1 MRNLGPDPA
10 RNGTEHTGIRTRRCG
25 RAPKPTCAE
34 LSFAARANM
43 FWSLFLDAGK
53 ILHAG

>member
-25 RAPKPTCAE
+25 RAPKPTSAE
-34 LSFAARANM
+34 LSFAGGGKCFDCIY
-43 FWSLFLDAGK
+43 FWTK
-53 ILHAG
+53 